1 MFRKGLA
8 KKITTVIT
16 ATSFSPYVI
25 VYEAK
30 ASTEAPSTSKD
41 DISTGDSM
49 MVIYAS
55 FAMVFAL
62 AGAVMSEIAYVISEV
77 LKCDFSFDEI
87 KTIPGKIK
95 YGKQYEE
102 YHVDFE
108 KLRQMVTDTFYEK
121 IK

>member
-8 KKITTVIT
+8 KKITTVII

-49 MVIYAS
+49 MVYMQHLQWYLHLQEQPLIQRRE
-55 FAMVFAL
+55 L
-62 AGAVMSEIAYVISEV
+62 N
-77 LKCDFSFDEI
+77 K
-87 KTIPGKIK
+87 
-95 YGKQYEE
+95 
-102 YHVDFE
+102 
-108 KLRQMVTDTFYEK
+108 
-121 IK
+121 

>member
-1 MFRKGLA
+1 MFIKGLA

-30 ASTEAPSTSKD
+30 ASTEASSTSKD

-55 FAMVFAL
+55 FAMVLAL
-62 AGAVMSEIAYVISEV
+62 AGAAAYS
-77 LKCDFSFDEI
+77 K
-87 KTIPGKIK
+87 K
-95 YGKQYEE
+95 
-102 YHVDFE
+102 
-108 KLRQMVTDTFYEK
+108 RA
-121 IK
+121 

>member
-25 VYEAK
+25 VYEEK

-55 FAMVFAL
+55 FAMVLAL
-62 AGAVMSEIAYVISEV
+62 AGAAAYS
-77 LKCDFSFDEI
+77 K
-87 KTIPGKIK
+87 KKA
-95 YGKQYEE
+95 
-102 YHVDFE
+102 
-108 KLRQMVTDTFYEK
+108 
-121 IK
+121 

>member
-55 FAMVFAL
+55 FAMVFVL
-62 AGAVMSEIAYVISEV
+62 AGAVMSEITYVISEV

-108 KLRQMVTDTFYEK
+108 KLRQMVMDTFYEK

>member
-30 ASTEAPSTSKD
+30 ASTAKD

-62 AGAVMSEIAYVISEV
+62 AGAAAYS
-77 LKCDFSFDEI
+77 K
-87 KTIPGKIK
+87 K
-95 YGKQYEE
+95 
-102 YHVDFE
+102 
-108 KLRQMVTDTFYEK
+108 RA
-121 IK
+121 

>member
-30 ASTEAPSTSKD
+30 ASTEAPSKSKD

>member
-55 FAMVFAL
+55 FAMVFVL
-62 AGAVMSEIAYVISEV
+62 AGAVMSEITYVISEV
-77 LKCDFSFDEI
+77 IKCDFFFDEI
-87 KTIPGKIK
+87 KTISGKIK

-102 YHVDFE
+102 YHIDFE
-108 KLRQMVTDTFYEK
+108 KLRQMVMDTFYEK

>member
-16 ATSFSPYVI
+16 PTSFSPYVI

-55 FAMVFAL
+55 FAMVFVL
-62 AGAVMSEIAYVISEV
+62 AGAVMSEITYVISEV
-77 LKCDFSFDEI
+77 IKCDFFFDEI

-108 KLRQMVTDTFYEK
+108 KLRQMVMDTFYEK

>member
-16 ATSFSPYVI
+16 AASFSPYVI

-49 MVIYAS
+49 MVIYAA
-55 FAMVFAL
+55 FAMVLAL
-62 AGAVMSEIAYVISEV
+62 AGAVMSEITYVISEV
-77 LKCDFSFDEI
+77 IKCDFFFDEI

-95 YGKQYEE
+95 YGKQYEK

-108 KLRQMVTDTFYEK
+108 KLRQMVMDTFYEK

>member
-49 MVIYAS
+49 MV
-55 FAMVFAL
+55 FAMVLAL
-62 AGAVMSEIAYVISEV
+62 AGAAAYS
-77 LKCDFSFDEI
+77 K
-87 KTIPGKIK
+87 KKA
-95 YGKQYEE
+95 
-102 YHVDFE
+102 
-108 KLRQMVTDTFYEK
+108 
-121 IK
+121 

>member
-25 VYEAK
+25 VYEA
-30 ASTEAPSTSKD
+30 PSTSKD

-55 FAMVFAL
+55 FAMVFVL
-62 AGAVMSEIAYVISEV
+62 AGAVMSEITYVISEV
-77 LKCDFSFDEI
+77 IKCDFFFDEI

-108 KLRQMVTDTFYEK
+108 KLRQMVMDTFYEK